1 MPASRMRSV
10 ASVGGS
16 SWDDPLL
23 GLAGDLSN
31 QFEVGVVVQ
40 HGEVPSLCCRGDQ
53 SIDEGEGS
61 VLAPVR
67 KGGLDL

>member
-1 MPASRMRSV
+1 MAE
-10 ASVGGS
+10 SVGGS
-16 SWDDPLL
+16 SWDDPLV

-40 HGEVPSLCCRGDQ
+40 HGQVPSLGCRGDQ

-61 VLAPVR
+61 VVNAVR
-67 KGGLDL
+67 EGGLDF